1 MSPPPAIEARGLVKR
16 FGATTAVDA
25 ISFAVEAGTVVGLL
39 GGNGAGKTT
48 TIGMIMGLTLPSAG
62 EVRAL
67 GVDMAR
73 DRYRALGRMNFESP
87 YVDMPHRL
95 TVRQNLRVFGRLYGV
110 AGVEKRIEALA
121 ADLALEPFLDRPAG
135 SLSAGQKTRVALAK
149 ALINDPELLLLDEPT
164 ASLDPDTADW
174 VRGRLEAFRRDRG
187 ATILLASHN
196 MAEVERLCGR
206 VLMLKQGRIVDDGS
220 PDALI
225 ARYGRSSLE
234 EVFLDVARA
243 PAGEGARV
251 TFLSAEMAFSPT
263 RVGALVMRYL
273 YLMRS
278 SWPRLAELVYWPAVQ
293 MLTWGFLQTYIRAQA
308 GASGVGGAM
317 AVAGGTLIGSLLL
330 WDTLFR
336 CQLGFSVSFMEEM
349 WSRNIANLLISPLR
363 PIEFVAAL
371 MAMSLIRMAIGLVPV
386 TLMAFWFFG
395 FNLWG
400 ARPGAGR
407 RSSSTS
413 C

>member
-1 MSPPPAIEARGLVKR
+1 LSPPPAIEARRLVKR

-25 ISFAVEAGTVVGLL
+25 ISFVVEAGTVVGLL

-110 AGVEKRIEALA
+110 AGLEKRIVALA

-149 ALINDPELLLLDEPT
+149 ALINNPELLLLDEPT

-174 VRGRLEAFRRDRG
+174 VRGRLEAFRAERG

-206 VLMLKQGRIVDDGS
+206 VLILKQGRIVDDGS

-243 PAGEGARV
+243 PAGEGA
-251 TFLSAEMAFSPT
+251 A
-263 RVGALVMRYL
+263 
-273 YLMRS
+273 
-278 SWPRLAELVYWPAVQ
+278 
-293 MLTWGFLQTYIRAQA
+293 
-308 GASGVGGAM
+308 
-317 AVAGGTLIGSLLL
+317 
-330 WDTLFR
+330 
-336 CQLGFSVSFMEEM
+336 
-349 WSRNIANLLISPLR
+349 
-363 PIEFVAAL
+363 
-371 MAMSLIRMAIGLVPV
+371 
-386 TLMAFWFFG
+386 
-395 FNLWG
+395 
-400 ARPGAGR
+400 
-407 RSSSTS
+407 
-413 C
+413 